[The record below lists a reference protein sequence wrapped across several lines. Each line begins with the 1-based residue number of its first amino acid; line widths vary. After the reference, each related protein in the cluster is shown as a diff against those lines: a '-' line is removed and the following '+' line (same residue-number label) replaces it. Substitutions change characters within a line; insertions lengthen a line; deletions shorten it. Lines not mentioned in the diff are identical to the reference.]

1 MAQPFDAGHAPFN
14 RLTPEEI
21 GVVRAA
27 LDIGYFRPGETIIA
41 RDGAPDSLFIVI
53 KGCIEERD
61 GDEVVALRGPGDAFD
76 SRALVEG
83 RGSNAFV
90 AREETLLN
98 LLPRDVTLRLINQN
112 PRFASFFYL
121 DISRKLDAISREEEA
136 ARFAPLMNA
145 RVSDLVLRRATFID
159 AADSIQCAGAR
170 MREMNS
176 YALFVRDGERTGM
189 LTRSDLVNATIV
201 NRRPIDSPVGPLA
214 CHPVICV
221 APDDFVS
228 TALLRMTKHN
238 KRRVAVAEG
247 GAFVGVLEDIDL
259 LSFLAGNA
267 QLVAAR
273 IDRAST
279 VADLASAAQKI
290 EPQIRTLR
298 RQGVKIEVVCEI
310 VTDLNRRLHAR
321 LFSLIAPP
329 SIRERGSL
337 IVMGSE
343 GRGEQT
349 FRTDQDN
356 GLILSAPVP
365 TEDLARFRA
374 DLFAALETCGF
385 PPCPGEVMARNPL
398 WSKTV
403 EEFRDDFRRWLA
415 LSDDAGVMNIAIF
428 YDAEAVAGDAGLM
441 RAAKQDLIDAIHG
454 ERVHL
459 ARFARAVDAFPTPIG
474 FFNNLVT
481 SKADGDAVDLKK
493 GGVFPIVHGVRALS
507 LEKGLTETNTA
518 ARIAR
523 LAELGTFE
531 PEFARELTEA
541 LRYLMTM
548 RLDAQ
553 IAEKASTS
561 LVKPGELSTMERDLL
576 RDAFQVT
583 KRLREMVRRHFNL
596 AMF

>member
-14 RLTPEEI
+14 RLNPEEI
-21 GVVRAA
+21 GIVRAA

-53 KGCIEERD
+53 KGCVEERA

-136 ARFAPLMNA
+136 ARFAPLMTA
-145 RVSDLVLRRATFID
+145 RISDLTVRRAEFID
-159 AADSIQCAGAR
+159 GTDSIQRAGAR
-170 MREMNS
+170 MSETSS
-176 YALFVRDGERTGM
+176 YALFVREGERIGI
-189 LTRSDLVNATIV
+189 LTRSDLVNAVILERWPV
-201 NRRPIDSPVGPLA
+201 ENPVGRLA
-214 CHPVICV
+214 HSPVICV

-238 KRRVAVAEG
+238 KRRIAVAKDGE
-247 GAFVGVLEDIDL
+247 FVGILEDIDL

-273 IDRAST
+273 IDRASS
-279 VADLASAAQKI
+279 VAGVASAAQAI

-310 VTDLNRRLHAR
+310 VSDLNRRLHAK
-321 LFSLIAPP
+321 LFSLIAPQ
-329 SIRERGSL
+329 SIRERGCL

-356 GLILSAPVP
+356 GLILSEPVP
-365 TEDLARFRA
+365 PKDLDRFRA
-374 DLFAALETCGF
+374 DLFDALETCGF
-385 PPCPGEVMARNPL
+385 PPCPGEVMVRNPL
-398 WSKTV
+398 WSKTLA
-403 EEFRDDFRRWLA
+403 EFRDDFHRWLA
-415 LSDDAGVMNIAIF
+415 LSDEAGVMNVAIF
-428 YDAEAVAGDAGLM
+428 YDAEAVAGDARLLQ
-441 RAAKQDLIDAIHG
+441 AAKQDLIEAMRG
-454 ERVHL
+454 EPVHL

-481 SKADGDAVDLKK
+481 SKADGDALDLKK
-493 GGVFPIVHGVRALS
+493 GGIFPIVHGVRALA
-507 LEKGLTETNTA
+507 LEKGLSETNTA
-518 ARIAR
+518 ARIAK
-523 LAELGTFE
+523 LAELATFE
-531 PEFARELTEA
+531 PGFAPELTEA
-541 LRYLMTM
+541 LHYLMSM

-553 IAEKASTS
+553 IAERASTS
-561 LVKPGELSTMERDLL
+561 LVRPKELSTMERDLL
-576 RDAFQVT
+576 RDAFHVT
-583 KRLREMVRRHFNL
+583 KRLREQVRRHFNL

>member
-14 RLTPEEI
+14 RLSPEETAT
-21 GVVRAA
+21 VRAA

-41 RDGAPDSLFIVI
+41 RDGAPESLFIVI
-53 KGCIEERD
+53 KGCVEERD

-98 LLPRDVTLRLINQN
+98 LLPRDVTLRLISQN
-112 PRFASFFYL
+112 PRFAAFFYL
-121 DISRKLDAISREEEA
+121 DISRKLEALSREEEA

-145 RVSDLVLRRATFID
+145 RVSDLVLRGATLID
-159 AADSIQCAGAR
+159 AADSIQSAGAR
-170 MREMNS
+170 MRETNS
-176 YALFVRDGERTGM
+176 YALLVRDGDRTGM
-189 LTRSDLVNATIV
+189 LTRSDLVDATIV
-201 NRRPIDSPVGPLA
+201 NRRPIESPVGPLA
-214 CHPVICV
+214 RHPVICV

-238 KRRVAVAEG
+238 KRRLAVVENG
-247 GAFVGVLEDIDL
+247 EFVGVLEDIDL

-279 VADLASAAQKI
+279 VAHLASAAQKI

-310 VTDLNRRLHAR
+310 VADLNRRLHAK

-329 SIRERGSL
+329 SIRERGAF

-356 GLILSAPVP
+356 GLILSESVP
-365 TEDLARFRA
+365 AEDLDHFRSRVF
-374 DLFAALETCGF
+374 DALESCGF
-385 PPCPGEVMARNPL
+385 PPCPGNVMVRNPV

-403 EEFRDDFRRWLA
+403 AEFSDDFRRWLA
-415 LSDDAGVMNIAIF
+415 LSDEAGMMNIAIF
-428 YDAEAVAGDAGLM
+428 YDAEAVAGDPGLL
-441 RAAKQDLIDAIHG
+441 RAAKQDLIDTMRG

-474 FFNNLVT
+474 LFNNLVT
-481 SKADGDAVDLKK
+481 SKADGDALDLKK
-493 GGVFPIVHGVRALS
+493 GGVFPIVHGVRALA
-507 LEKGLTETNTA
+507 LEKGLTETNTV

-523 LAELGTFE
+523 LTELGAFE
-531 PEFARELTEA
+531 PPFARELTEA
-541 LRYLMTM
+541 LHFLMTM

-553 IAEKASTS
+553 IAERASTS

-583 KRLREMVRRHFNL
+583 KQLREMVRRHFNL